1 MTYSRYYLDK
11 TRGGLFDMFD
21 PRTQADL
28 NGQAFQALNAG
39 LRALDLDD
47 TLVGGVAR
55 SFASNL
61 I

>member
-1 MTYSRYYLDK
+1 
-11 TRGGLFDMFD
+11 MFD